1 MKNIIIITFCF
12 ISSFVYSQNNLR
24 NYYPNIK
31 GDTIIINKYYTICY
45 DIELKSPLWSIHLL
59 TKEQLNDDTVSR
71 DNYHF
76 KTDKNI
82 ETADDNDYKKSGFDR
97 GHIVPAEDLSY
108 SEMSMEQSFK
118 YYNCSPQEVKLN
130 RGIWKTLEN
139 DARLYTSEYDSL
151 LVISGVY
158 FDNLENIFIGDS
170 VFIPSHFY
178 KIYYDFR
185 KNNEYAISFILKN
198 IDEKQ
203 EITNCIV
210 SIDSLELITGID
222 FFPKLN
228 DKIEN
233 KIEENKEVS
242 HFIKLKKNNIKQ

>member
-1 MKNIIIITFCF
+1 MRNIIIITFCF
-12 ISSFVYSQNNLR
+12 ISSFVYSQSNFKK
-24 NYYPNIK
+24 YYPNII
-31 GDTIIINKYYTICY
+31 GDTIIINKSYTICY

-59 TKEQLNDDTVSR
+59 TKEQLIDDTVSR

-108 SEMSMEQSFK
+108 SEISMDQSFK
-118 YYNCSPQEVKLN
+118 YYNCSPQQVKLN

-158 FDNLENIFIGDS
+158 FDKNDINFIGDS

-185 KNNEYAISFILKN
+185 KNKESTIAFIVKN
-198 IDEKQ
+198 INEKQ
-203 EITNCIV
+203 EISNCII

-233 KIEENKEVS
+233 KIEENKDVS
-242 HFIKLKKNNIKQ
+242 HFIKMKN